1 MTTRKLQ
8 RRRSAIRSLLQNLET
23 RPFCEDQLPHSGG
36 WLSQPRPKLSRGST
50 NVSGHGDRR

>member
-23 RPFCEDQLPHSGG
+23 RPFCGDHLPHSGG
-36 WLSQPRPKLSRGST
+36 WLSQPRPKLSRGSAS
-50 NVSGHGDRR
+50 VGGQDRR

>member
-23 RPFCEDQLPHSGG
+23 RPFCGDHLPHSGG
-36 WLSQPRPKLSRGST
+36 WLSQPRPKLSRGSA
-50 NVSGHGDRR
+50 NVGGQDRR